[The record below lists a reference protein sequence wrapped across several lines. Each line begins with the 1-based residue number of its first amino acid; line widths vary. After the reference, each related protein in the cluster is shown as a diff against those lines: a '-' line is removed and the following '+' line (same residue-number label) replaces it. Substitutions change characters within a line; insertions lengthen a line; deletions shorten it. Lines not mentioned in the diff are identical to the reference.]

1 MGRCDAGTFHQLRD
15 ALADACRHGARFLS
29 FRQRREGAIQAIVIR
44 EFGPPEVMKLEEVP
58 TPEPGPG
65 EVLIEVAA
73 VSVNR
78 TLDCI
83 VRAGKYP
90 RPVKL
95 PHILGV
101 DPTGTVV
108 ATGDGVTDRKL
119 GDRVAMT
126 LHLSKPGEPLNLIG
140 IDRWGGYAKY
150 LKLPARNT
158 YLLPDGLDFHTATVV
173 ARHAPLAHNM
183 LRNKVKLQSGETV
196 LVMGA
201 AGGLASFIVQIAKHL
216 GARVIAAAGTDHHV
230 EVAMGLGADHG
241 INYRAQDLTAEV
253 QKLTGG
259 KGAEVVCENIGDPEL
274 FPKAFAALAMRG
286 RLVTAGGHGGGVV
299 PLHIF
304 NLYAKNTTIYGSTE
318 QTTEDM
324 TESLKAAAA
333 GHLRALID
341 QVLPLSE
348 AVRAHQIIE
357 GRGGTG
363 KVLLAPE

>member
-1 MGRCDAGTFHQLRD
+1 
-15 ALADACRHGARFLS
+15 
-29 FRQRREGAIQAIVIR
+29 
-44 EFGPPEVMKLEEVP
+44 MKLEEVP

-83 VRAGKYP
+83 VRSGKYP

-101 DPTGTVV
+101 DPVGTVV
-108 ATGDGVTDRKL
+108 ATGAGVTDRKI

-140 IDRWGGYAKY
+140 IDCWGGYAKY
-150 LKLPARNT
+150 LKLPVRNT
-158 YLLPDGLDFHTATVV
+158 YRLPEKLDFHTACVV

-183 LRNKVKLQSGETV
+183 LRNKVKLQSGEWV

-216 GARVIAAAGTDHHV
+216 GAHVIAAAGTDHHV
-230 EVAMGLGADHG
+230 EVALGLGADHG
-241 INYRAQDLTAEV
+241 INYRKQDLTVEV

-259 KGAEVVCENIGDPEL
+259 KGAQVVCENIGDPEL

-286 RLVTAGGHGGGVV
+286 RVGHRRRPRRRCRAAAYLQSLCQEHDHLRQHRTDDRGHGREPQSRGRWSSEGADR
-299 PLHIF
+299 PGPAAI
-304 NLYAKNTTIYGSTE
+304 GSG
-318 QTTEDM
+318 
-324 TESLKAAAA
+324 A
-333 GHLRALID
+333 RASD
-341 QVLPLSE
+341 D
-348 AVRAHQIIE
+348 
-357 GRGGTG
+357 
-363 KVLLAPE
+363 